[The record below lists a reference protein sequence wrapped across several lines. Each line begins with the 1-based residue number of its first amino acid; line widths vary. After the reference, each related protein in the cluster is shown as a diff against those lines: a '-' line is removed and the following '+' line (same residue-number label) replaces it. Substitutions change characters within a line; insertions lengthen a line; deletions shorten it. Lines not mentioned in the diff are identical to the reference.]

1 MNIHDQARF
10 NQCYQAYLNEL
21 TLQGKSPKTVDMYS
35 RCLRQVATFF
45 DTCPDTLTAAELKT
59 YFLSLVE
66 NKSWSTVKIARNA
79 IQFFYRH
86 VLNKPWD
93 WIPIVKPPVVQPLQD
108 VLSLK
113 EVAAIIS
120 ATRQLRYQTY
130 YWVTYSLGLRLS
142 ETLNL
147 TVADIDS
154 HLMRVHL
161 RFTKSKKDRF
171 VPLPQTTLIA
181 LRRYWSTHHHPVLLF
196 PGGKPPYQREGKPLV
211 MDKGGVQKTIK
222 LVARECGISK
232 NVHIH
237 TLRHSFATHLL
248 ERGVSLRA
256 IQTHLGH
263 ASPITTA
270 RYTRMTEEVSQNS
283 ALMIND
289 MLSHVEI
296 DWAESDALRE
306 KGDD

>member
-1 MNIHDQARF
+1 M
-10 NQCYQAYLNEL
+10 
-21 TLQGKSPKTVDMYS
+21 QGKSPKTLDMYS
-35 RCLRQVATFF
+35 RCIRQVSVFF
-45 DTCPDTLTAAELKT
+45 DTCPDALTAAELKG

-66 NKSWSTVKIARNA
+66 TKSWSAVKIARNA

-93 WIPIVKPPVVQPLQD
+93 WIHIVKPPVVQPLQD
-108 VLSLK
+108 VLSLS
-113 EVAAIIS
+113 ELAAIIS
-120 ATRQLRYQTY
+120 HTRKLRYQTY

-142 ETLNL
+142 ESLNL
-147 TVADIDS
+147 TIADIDS

-171 VPLPQTTLIA
+171 VPLPQVTLLA
-181 LRRYWSTHHHPVLLF
+181 LRRYWLVHRHPNLLF
-196 PGGKPPYQREGKPLV
+196 PGGKAPFVRKV
-211 MDKGGVQKTIK
+211 MDKGGAQKTIK

-248 ERGVSLRA
+248 ARGVSLRA
-256 IQTHLGH
+256 IQNHLGH

-270 RYTRMTEEVSQNS
+270 RYTRMTEEVTHTQNG
-283 ALMIND
+283 L
-289 MLSHVEI
+289 VPF
-296 DWAESDALRE
+296 
-306 KGDD
+306 